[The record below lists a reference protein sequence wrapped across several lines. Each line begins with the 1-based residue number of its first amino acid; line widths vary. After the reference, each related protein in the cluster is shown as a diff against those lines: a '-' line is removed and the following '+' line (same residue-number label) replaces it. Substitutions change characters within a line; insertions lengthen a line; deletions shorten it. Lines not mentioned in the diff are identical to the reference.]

1 MSELKM
7 ADVWGWDAIPQDYG
21 HYESFTLNGVERK
34 GDFYGLLF
42 CTEEAAN
49 AVSHAVKNH
58 DRLEQENAELREA
71 ATRFL
76 DSFEGVER
84 VTYISHQG
92 RAEFLKSRKML
103 RELLNK

>member
-71 ATRFL
+71 LQSIKNKVDNATSL
-76 DSFEGVER
+76 NEMEAVIYMICD
-84 VTYISHQG
+84 Q
-92 RAEFLKSRKML
+92 K
-103 RELLNK
+103 LNK